1 MKLEDLTDE
10 QVKEAAAAYIDLI
23 ELMNAALQDCN
34 HGYGFFSWSGHGYH
48 ISGHPPMELVEK
60 IKEAG

>member
-1 MKLEDLTDE
+1 
-10 QVKEAAAAYIDLI
+10 LI

-60 IKEAG
+60 IKEAGE